1 MLGVHVR
8 VRVHFLPMS
17 MSMFMPTFIFT
28 LMFMGHEV
36 ENFKLFRIFAAAQ
49 KLPIQFHLK
58 LYAIILAEAKWY
70 TIENP

>member
-1 MLGVHVR
+1 MLGVH

-17 MSMFMPTFIFT
+17 MSMFMSKFIFT

-49 KLPIQFHLK
+49 KLPIQFLLK
-58 LYAIILAEAKWY
+58 LYVIFLAKAKWY
-70 TIENP
+70 PIENP